1 MIGTRLTAKSI
12 KSKYPE
18 IGVCGLS
25 CRLCPGYVIKT
36 KSRCPGCKTE
46 WRFGGPCSILHC
58 AVKRNIEFC
67 GDCEESITCEKWKR
81 HRELGKKYDSF
92 KCYQK
97 LEDDIAFMEKYGL
110 AEFRKSQKIR
120 EKLLRKMLDGFNE
133 GRSKSYFCLAAT
145 VLDVSE
151 LENALTEGKRDSKG
165 LDIKEK
171 AKLLRSILDRIAD
184 EKNYYL
190 KLRK

>member
-1 MIGTRLTAKSI
+1 MTIKSI
-12 KSKYPE
+12 KSNYPE

-36 KSRCPGCKTE
+36 KSKCPGCKTE

-67 GDCEESITCEKWKR
+67 GECEESITCEKWKR

-110 AEFRKSQKIR
+110 AEFRKSQKVR
-120 EKLLRKMLDGFNE
+120 EKLLRKMLDEFNE

-145 VLDVSE
+145 VMEVGE
-151 LENALTEGKRDSKG
+151 LESALAEARRDCGG

-171 AKLLRSILDRIAD
+171 AKLLHSILDGVAA
-184 EKNYYL
+184 EKKYYL
-190 KLRK
+190 KLRKK